1 MGHERDIIKERLVAS
16 PLHILSIE
24 FSREV
29 RSLVRKAFQHQVVE
43 RMPLDQLY
51 RSGSSVGANIR
62 ESRYAESPKDFV
74 HKLKIAEKELGE
86 FFYWIGLL
94 SSKHDIFDEDAAAAC
109 VNKGTQVQ
117 KLLSSIIVTT
127 KRNNSL

>member
-1 MGHERDIIKERLVAS
+1 MQNL
-16 PLHILSIE
+16 
-24 FSREV
+24 
-29 RSLVRKAFQHQVVE
+29 Q
-43 RMPLDQLY
+43 
-51 RSGSSVGANIR
+51 
-62 ESRYAESPKDFV
+62 DFV